1 MKTEDLLNEVEV
13 DIREQATAELAWKD
27 ACKVIRRI
35 LRAKE
40 VGDGN
45 TGRKSKAQGT
55 GVPES
60 S

>member
-13 DIREQATAELAWKD
+13 DLREQATAELAWKD

-40 VGDGN
+40 VGDAN
-45 TGRKSKAQGT
+45 AGRQSKAQGT